1 MNFLQTS
8 LLTTGLLAAA
18 VAISAAPVSAA
29 TITYDFKVL
38 PDSDP
43 LLGNSYTGS
52 FSYDDSSLSGS
63 DEFQFLVVESLRFSF
78 LGTDYD
84 ETNGLSAAEAAF
96 LDGNFLGLSY
106 VADDFAFVPG
116 FVDLSD
122 ASFAYDIDAGVGFAD
137 VIYTQ
142 RQPEQSVPEPTSAI
156 AVLLLGALGTA
167 TFRKQ
172 AV

>member
-52 FSYDDSSLSGS
+52 FSYDDSSLSGL
-63 DEFQFLVVESLRFSF
+63 DEESLVVESLRFSF

-84 ETNGLSAAEAAF
+84 ETNGLSDAEAVF
-96 LDGNFLGLSY
+96 FNGNFLGLSY